1 MTINVLAIT
10 VDPFDA
16 GAGGARSVDAA
27 RVKSL
32 FRAAS
37 NMQYVTAWD
46 RCG

>member
-1 MTINVLAIT
+1 MTISVLAIT
-10 VDPFDA
+10 VFPFDA
-16 GAGGARSVDAA
+16 WADGARRVDAA